1 MFYEKDT
8 GSTPMIKKN
17 NRKFTN
23 VILKN
28 LSQPATLVSGILLLL
43 IALCAIFAPLIA
55 PTNPYDLAVV
65 SIMDGRL
72 APGETMFDGTVAWL
86 GTDGAGRDVLS
97 AIIYGLRTSLTVAVC
112 SALIALTIGLLVG
125 MTAAFF
131 GGRVD
136 AFLMRIVDIQ
146 LSFPAILVALVLLAL
161 LGKGIDKVI
170 IALAIVQWAIYARTV
185 RASAIVERR
194 KEYIEAANCL
204 GLSSF
209 RIIWKHLLP
218 NSISPLIVLATLQ
231 TAHSISIE
239 ATLSFLGVGVP
250 ITEPSLGSLI
260 ANGFD
265 YILSGAYWITFFP
278 GIMLLATVAA
288 INIFGDHLRVL
299 LNPRLSK

>member
-8 GSTPMIKKN
+8 GYSYDKKKN

>member
-1 MFYEKDT
+1 MKKIQT
-8 GSTPMIKKN
+8 APMTKEN

-43 IALCAIFAPLIA
+43 IAFCAIFAPLIA

-86 GTDGAGRDVLS
+86 GTDGAGRDILS

>member
-1 MFYEKDT
+1 MKKIQA
-8 GSTPMIKKN
+8 TPMIKKN

-23 VILKN
+23 VIFKN
-28 LSQPATLVSGILLLL
+28 LSQPATLVSGVLLLL

-161 LGKGIDKVI
+161 LGKGIDTVI

>member
-1 MFYEKDT
+1 MKKIQA
-8 GSTPMIKKN
+8 TPMIKEN

-28 LSQPATLVSGILLLL
+28 LSQPATLVSSILLLL
-43 IALCAIFAPLIA
+43 IAFCAIFAPLIA

-278 GIMLLATVAA
+278 GLMLLATVAA

-299 LNPRLSK
+299 LNPRISND

>member
-1 MFYEKDT
+1 MKKIQT
-8 GSTPMIKKN
+8 APMKKEN

-43 IALCAIFAPLIA
+43 IAFCAIFAPLIA

-265 YILSGAYWITFFP
+265 YILSG
-278 GIMLLATVAA
+278 
-288 INIFGDHLRVL
+288 
-299 LNPRLSK
+299 LSLIHISEPTSQY

>member
-1 MFYEKDT
+1 MKKIQA
-8 GSTPMIKKN
+8 TPMIKKN

-72 APGETMFDGTVAWL
+72 APGETMFDGTVTWL

>member
-1 MFYEKDT
+1 
-8 GSTPMIKKN
+8 MIKEN

>member
-1 MFYEKDT
+1 MKKIQA
-8 GSTPMIKKN
+8 TPMIKKN

-146 LSFPAILVALVLLAL
+146 LSFRAILVALVLLAL

>member
-1 MFYEKDT
+1 MKKIQAT
-8 GSTPMIKKN
+8 SIIKEN

-278 GIMLLATVAA
+278 GIMLLVTVAA

>member
-1 MFYEKDT
+1 M
-8 GSTPMIKKN
+8 KKIQN
-17 NRKFTN
+17 IFTAEGESERSGLDLLRN
-23 VILKN
+23 F
-28 LSQPATLVSGILLLL
+28 SQPTTFISGVLLLL
-43 IALCAIFAPLIA
+43 VVLSATFAPLIA
-55 PTNPYDLAVV
+55 PTDPYDLSVV
-65 SIMDGRL
+65 SILDGRL
-72 APGETMFDGTVAWL
+72 APGEKMFDGTVAWL

-97 AIIYGLRTSLTVAVC
+97 AILFGLRTSLIVAVC
-112 SALIALTIGLLVG
+112 SAFIALIIGLLVG
-125 MTAAFF
+125 LIAAYF
-131 GGRVD
+131 GGKID

-194 KEYIEAANCL
+194 KEYIEAATSL

-209 RIIWKHLLP
+209 RIIWRHLMP

-260 ANGFD
+260 SNGFD

-278 GIMLLATVAA
+278 GIMLLATVAS
-288 INIFGDHLRVL
+288 INIVGDRLRVL
-299 LNPRLSK
+299 LNPKIS

>member
-1 MFYEKDT
+1 MKKIQA
-8 GSTPMIKKN
+8 TPMIKKN

-288 INIFGDHLRVL
+288 INIFGEHLRVL

>member
-1 MFYEKDT
+1 MKKIQA
-8 GSTPMIKKN
+8 TPMIKKN

-28 LSQPATLVSGILLLL
+28 LSQPATLVSGTLLLL

>member
-1 MFYEKDT
+1 M
-8 GSTPMIKKN
+8 KKIQN
-17 NRKFTN
+17 IFTAEGETERSGLDLLRN
-23 VILKN
+23 F
-28 LSQPATLVSGILLLL
+28 SQPTTFISGVLLLL
-43 IALCAIFAPLIA
+43 VVLGATFAPLIA
-55 PTNPYDLAVV
+55 PTDPYDLSVV
-65 SIMDGRL
+65 SILDGRL
-72 APGETMFDGTVAWL
+72 APGEKMFDGTVAWL

-97 AIIYGLRTSLTVAVC
+97 AILFGLRTSLIVAVC
-112 SALIALTIGLLVG
+112 SAFIALIIGLLVG
-125 MTAAFF
+125 LIAAYF
-131 GGRVD
+131 GGKID

-194 KEYIEAANCL
+194 KEYIEAATSL

-209 RIIWKHLLP
+209 RIIWRHLMP

-260 ANGFD
+260 SNGFD

-278 GIMLLATVAA
+278 GTMLLATVAS
-288 INIFGDHLRVL
+288 INIVGDRLRVL
-299 LNPRLSK
+299 LNPKIS